1 MDQHLE
7 KTNRI
12 PSMHRQAGSVPKP
25 CDHPEDGM
33 TSQKVKLYSLSTC
46 SHCKSVK
53 SLLAKQDIAVDVV
66 DIDRLKGDQRN
77 QVLEKVKQVN
87 DRVSFPTTVI
97 GDDVI
102 VGFKAD
108 RIKKALERK

>member
-1 MDQHLE
+1 
-7 KTNRI
+7 
-12 PSMHRQAGSVPKP
+12 
-25 CDHPEDGM
+25 
-33 TSQKVKLYSLSTC
+33 
-46 SHCKSVK
+46 
-53 SLLAKQDIAVDVV
+53 
-66 DIDRLKGDQRN
+66 
-77 QVLEKVKQVN
+77 LEKVKQVN

>member
-1 MDQHLE
+1 
-7 KTNRI
+7 
-12 PSMHRQAGSVPKP
+12 MHRQAGSVPKP
-25 CDHPEDGM
+25 CDHLEKGM

-46 SHCKSVK
+46 SHCKAVK
-53 SLLAKQDIAVDVV
+53 NLLAKQNIAVDVV
-66 DIDRLKGDQRN
+66 DVDRLEGDRRN